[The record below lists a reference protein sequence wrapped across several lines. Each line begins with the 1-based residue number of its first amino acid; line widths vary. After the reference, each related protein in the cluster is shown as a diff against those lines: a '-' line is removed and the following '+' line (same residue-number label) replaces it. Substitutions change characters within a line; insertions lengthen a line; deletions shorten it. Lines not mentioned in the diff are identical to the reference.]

1 MIYLTY
7 LSKAKPSNDNKEFA
21 KNQDLARDKRVTKK
35 IASIDDIRVSE
46 VCSNSIE
53 RFKSELDY
61 AMVHFPLDRD
71 MRNEYTIFNIP
82 KRSGGVREIWA
93 PSEDLKCESKGLLNM
108 IVKDLQFLP
117 HNAAH
122 GFTKYRNTKT
132 CMETHKRNLSRWFL
146 KLDMSNFFPSWDSET
161 LIDKIL
167 CVHPF
172 ELIGRD
178 YLQRLVHL
186 ASVDGHLVQGNPLSP
201 MLTNIAMVSVDDQ
214 IDRYCRRNG
223 WTYTRYA
230 DDMQIS
236 SKYKEGLSETATVAE
251 SIQSLLPDI
260 LRINCDKTRFG
271 SFAGRNWNLGLMFNN
286 QYEITVGHARKHWV
300 KVGLHKLEVGEEVDV
315 AELGGVL
322 AYCRYIEPDYFNPY
336 WQRFLDL
343 R

>member
-7 LSKAKPSNDNKEFA
+7 LSKAKPSNDNKEFER
-21 KNQDLARDKRVTKK
+21 NQDLARDKRVTKK
-35 IASIDDIRVSE
+35 ITSIDDVRVSE
-46 VCSNSIE
+46 ECSNAVE
-53 RFKSELDY
+53 RFKYELNHAVTRYPLDY
-61 AMVHFPLDRD
+61 D
-71 MRNEYTIFNIP
+71 MRAEYTTFNIS

-93 PSEDLKCESKGLLNM
+93 PSENLKNQSRCFLDM
-108 IVKDLQFLP
+108 IVRDLQFLP

-132 CMETHKRNLSRWFL
+132 CMEAHKRNLSRWFL

-161 LIDKIL
+161 LINKIL

-178 YLQRLVHL
+178 YLQILVHL

-201 MLTNIAMVSVDDQ
+201 MLTNIAMVGVDDQ

-236 SKYKEGLSETATVAE
+236 SKYKEGLSETAAVAE
-251 SIQSLLPDI
+251 TIQNWLPDN

-322 AYCRYIEPDYFNPY
+322 AYCKYIEPEYFNKY